1 MSRPS
6 PLEIVG
12 GPRNGGEGIRWA
24 LLRYGWPALIL
35 ALGIVAGTLLEP
47 PGPDGLVDLS
57 VYGLSAE
64 ALAQGRW
71 WTLVSHAFLPV
82 PVFPSILLG
91 AAFLIVGLTATSTA
105 NPGWMGGW
113 RMPAIFLA
121 SAGVGALVQLSMS
134 PATMLSGPW
143 AGVAGLVAYQI
154 ISGRLAGLFA
164 SAREPQLA
172 SVSKA
177 SQPRSAWEGDASSLY
192 LLIGPICLALQVDF
206 APAELFSMS
215 GRLVFGGGIVALGVL
230 AFVGLNIGGSPRLVR
245 LGAWLGNLMLLAVIV
260 VGLAKTLRDVD
271 FTSLHATVIALPW
284 AGYLAGAAAGLIA
297 GLIERRTVSAR

>member
-1 MSRPS
+1 MSQPS

-12 GPRNGGEGIRWA
+12 GPRNGGEGTGWTR
-24 LLRYGWPALIL
+24 LRYGWPALIL
-35 ALGIVAGTLLEP
+35 ALGILAGTLLEP

-82 PVFPSILLG
+82 PVFPTILLG

-121 SAGVGALVQLSMS
+121 SAGVGALVQLSVS
-134 PATMLSGPW
+134 PAAMLSGPW

-154 ISGRLAGLFA
+154 ISRRLAGLFT
-164 SAREPQLA
+164 SAREARLA
-172 SVSKA
+172 SVSKV
-177 SQPRSAWEGDASSLY
+177 SQPRSAWAGDGSSLY
-192 LLIGPICLALQVDF
+192 LLIGPIFLAFQVDF
-206 APAELFSMS
+206 APAELFGIS
-215 GRLVFGGGIVALGVL
+215 GRLVVGGGMIVLGVA

-245 LGAWLGNLMLLAVIV
+245 IGAWLGNLVLLAVIV
-260 VGLAKTLRDVD
+260 LGLANALREVDVG
-271 FTSLHATVIALPW
+271 SLSATVIALPW
-284 AGYLAGAAAGLIA
+284 TCYLAGAAVGLIA
-297 GLIERRTVSAR
+297 GLIERRTVPAR